1 MPKIS
6 QRLIYRMPY
15 QRRTK
20 WNSQFTQEQVTI
32 FIIVSKEC
40 RIAEPSHVIPYQCSA
55 FFISKATCPGMP
67 EFAKSEFSVI
77 RLHEVKIMR
86 KIRKQEWAKFFS
98 ERGWKTSQM
107 HCLCPGLHLV
117 TWCDTRKSTICRL
130 HHPTKGKDGIYT
142 EWFIDV
148 FIETER
154 TVNETC
160 QAGMLSL

>member
-20 WNSQFTQEQVTI
+20 WNSQFTQEQVAI
-32 FIIVSKEC
+32 FAILGKEC
-40 RIAEPSHVIPYQCSA
+40 RAIPWHSIPAISVLHQQCDLPRYA
-55 FFISKATCPGMP
+55 RVCQVRVLRDPVTRG
-67 EFAKSEFSVI
+67 ED
-77 RLHEVKIMR
+77 HEENQKTTMKKV
-86 KIRKQEWAKFFS
+86 FFS